1 MIPGIC
7 RNCGYEETVPLSEN
21 AKIRGSVAFARDVVG
36 AVSQVT
42 GVSMAAIYGRYRGPS
57 AVNARIA
64 CAFIM
69 LTDGKMKNPD
79 IGQALGPRH
88 PATISGYKH
97 KFTRI
102 QVRDA
107 VQRAR
112 EWMEDKS

>member
-1 MIPGIC
+1 MSPGIC
-7 RNCGYEETVPLSEN
+7 PSCGYEETVPLSEN

-42 GVSMAAIYGRYRGPS
+42 GVTMAAIYGRYRGTN

-69 LTDGKMKNPD
+69 MKDGKMRNPD
-79 IGQALGPRH
+79 IGEALGERK
-88 PATISGYKH
+88 ASSIAYYKD
-97 KFTRI
+97 KFARI
-102 QVRDA
+102 QVIDT